1 MKVKNMVQCAMFG
14 ALLCLCAWIAVPL
27 GDAVVTMQ
35 TFGLFLTLGVL
46 GGKRGCAAV
55 LVYLFLG
62 AVGLPVF
69 SGFRGGLG
77 ALLGVT
83 GGYILGF
90 AALALVYWL
99 VTALLP
105 DKLPVRVS
113 ASILG
118 LLVCYA
124 FGTVWFYVLYVKGG
138 KAIGIGAI
146 LLKCVVPYLLP
157 DGIKLALAVA
167 MAEKIKGIHKKL
179 SA

>member
-1 MKVKNMVQCAMFG
+1 MKVKNMVQCALFG

-35 TFGLFLTLGVL
+35 TFGVFLTLGVL
-46 GGKRGCAAV
+46 GGKRGTAAV
-55 LVYLFLG
+55 SVYLFLG

-90 AALALVYWL
+90 LACALVYWL

-105 DKLPVRVS
+105 KGRLMGMV
-113 ASILG
+113 LG

-124 FGTVWFYVLYVKGG
+124 FGTVWFYWGYVRGG
-138 KAIGIGAI
+138 IGIGMGAV
-146 LLKCVVPYLLP
+146 LLKCVLPYLLP
-157 DGIKLALAVA
+157 DAIKLALAVA
-167 MAEKIKGIHKKL
+167 LTEKIKRIHKNF

>member
-1 MKVKNMVQCAMFG
+1 MKVKNMVLCAMFA

-55 LVYLFLG
+55 LVYLLLG

-90 AALALVYWL
+90 AALALVYWMIS
-99 VTALLP
+99 ALLP
-105 DKLPVRVS
+105 DKLPVRVC
-113 ASILG
+113 ACILG
-118 LLVCYA
+118 LLVCYG

-138 KAIGIGAI
+138 NAIGIGAV

-157 DGIKLALAVA
+157 DGIKLVLAVA
-167 MAEKIKGIHKKL
+167 LSEKIKGIHKNF